1 MHGTCINKV
10 DAINLAIHQ
19 HKYVYHS
26 IYLLYKNSLTALAET
41 RPQIYAV
48 SPAVLDTQGGQN
60 VTMALSIDTT
70 GVDFTQP
77 YTLDVSIG
85 TFPCTDPSLRPY
97 DGATGAATVVIGPQG
112 SIIGGPSA
120 AFNKAAG
127 ASAQLVP
134 FPAVLPPE
142 TTQRPFV
149 LSCVSSPG
157 VGARLPAQVTIA
169 QGGADIPLLM
179 ANAASYTAPMVTAIA
194 ATGSGAKGGFDV
206 RVTGQHFGPSDF
218 QPMVLVQDTPCE
230 ATVWESDA
238 SVVCQVSSADLK
250 DMSRGVDILI

>member
-1 MHGTCINKV
+1 MKQVDPINV
-10 DAINLAIHQ
+10 LSYTTTHPN
-19 HKYVYHS
+19 HS
-26 IYLLYKNSLTALAET
+26 VYLLYKNSLTALGET

-48 SPAVLDTQGGQN
+48 SPAVLDTEGGQN

-70 GVDFTQP
+70 GVDFSQP

-85 TFPCTDPSLRPY
+85 TFLCTDPSLRPY
-97 DGATGAATVVIGPQG
+97 DGAAGAATVMIGPQG
-112 SIIGGPSA
+112 SIIKGPSA
-120 AFNKAAG
+120 PFNKAAG
-127 ASAQLVP
+127 AGAQLVP

-149 LSCVSSPG
+149 LTCVSSPG
-157 VGARLPAQVTIA
+157 VGARLPAQATIA

-179 ANAASYTAPMVTAIA
+179 ANAASYAAPVVTAIT

-230 ATVWESDA
+230 ATNWESDV
-238 SVVCQVSSADLK
+238 SVVCQVSSQFGGFE
-250 DMSRGVDILI
+250 RHVERHVHT